1 MLQSSAMI
9 WSKIATG
16 KSGHT
21 STTAYPLIGVLE
33 VTSSFRRVFYQ
44 LQSQTV
50 SRKRNSF
57 FKKIV

>member
-1 MLQSSAMI
+1 
-9 WSKIATG
+9 
-16 KSGHT
+16 
-21 STTAYPLIGVLE
+21 
-33 VTSSFRRVFYQ
+33 VTFSFRRVFYQ